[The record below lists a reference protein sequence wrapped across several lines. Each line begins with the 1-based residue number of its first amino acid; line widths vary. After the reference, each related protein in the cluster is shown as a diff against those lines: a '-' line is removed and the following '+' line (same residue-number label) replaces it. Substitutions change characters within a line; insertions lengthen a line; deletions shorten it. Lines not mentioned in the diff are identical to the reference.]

1 MTVASNPEALT
12 PITGIP
18 ARPLQRILAV
28 AQISGKVTEVI
39 GSFCKPSSVS
49 RRESVPQ
56 RHAARNLALLPTRLY
71 RNREGPYC
79 CAIMSSAIMPL
90 ECLVVSRHQPSI
102 RALGAVLEELHI
114 ASEICSEPQHALDQ
128 MERRHFGAV
137 VLDFD
142 TRGAAQLLASA
153 RMTSTHQKSVIF
165 AAISRCTATGSAFE
179 LGANFVLY
187 KPLTG
192 EQVGRALRAARGF
205 MRPERRELAR
215 HRMEAL
221 AYISWDKESPSPA
234 LLIDVNERGVAIQAA
249 GPISAAGPVQV
260 RLLFPGTLIEAKGE
274 ITWADTQGRAGIQL
288 LELAPRDR
296 RELKNWVTTQSE
308 KGRTVPANGHRTK
321 ARAMA
326 AKQGGYR

>member
-1 MTVASNPEALT
+1 
-12 PITGIP
+12 
-18 ARPLQRILAV
+18 
-28 AQISGKVTEVI
+28 
-39 GSFCKPSSVS
+39 
-49 RRESVPQ
+49 
-56 RHAARNLALLPTRLY
+56 
-71 RNREGPYC
+71 
-79 CAIMSSAIMPL
+79 MPL
-90 ECLVVSRHQPSI
+90 ECLVVSRHRPSI
-102 RALGAVLEELHI
+102 RALGAVLEELQI
-114 ASEICSEPQHALDQ
+114 ASEICSEPQQALDQ
-128 MERRHFGAV
+128 MERRHFGAL

-142 TRGAAQLLASA
+142 IRGAAELLASA
-153 RMTSTHQKSVIF
+153 RMTSAHQKTVIF

-221 AYISWDKESPSPA
+221 AYVSWDKEPPSPA
-234 LLIDVNERGVAIQAA
+234 LLMDVNERGVAIQAA

-274 ITWADTQGRAGIQL
+274 ITWADAQGRAGIQF

-296 RELKNWVTTQSE
+296 RELKNWVTTQSG
-308 KGRTVPANGHRTK
+308 KGRTVSANGHRPK

-326 AKQGGYR
+326 AKQGG